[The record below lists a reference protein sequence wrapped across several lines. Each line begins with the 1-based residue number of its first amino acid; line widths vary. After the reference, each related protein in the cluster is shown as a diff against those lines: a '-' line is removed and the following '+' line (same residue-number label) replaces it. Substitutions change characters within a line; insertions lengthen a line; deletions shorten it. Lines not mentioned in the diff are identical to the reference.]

1 MLFFEMSEDRSSL
14 ELRSESAFNGRVS
27 EEEMKSGIDIET
39 ESFCLAVETGLPED
53 TDYDRL
59 RECIRGSLK
68 PVIILVPNQE
78 VKRKFGILFPRS
90 PVMTLLEHKLWID
103 AGCRIDDLRTRSE
116 GG

>member
-1 MLFFEMSEDRSSL
+1 M
-14 ELRSESAFNGRVS
+14 RSETAINGRVS

-39 ESFCLAVETGLPED
+39 ESFCVAVETGLSED

-59 RECIRGSLK
+59 RECIRRSLK
-68 PVIILVPNQE
+68 PVILHVPNHE
-78 VKRKFGILFPRS
+78 VKRKFGIMFPRT

-103 AGCRIDDLRTRSE
+103 AGCRIDDLRTRCE

>member
-1 MLFFEMSEDRSSL
+1 MLSFEMSEDRSSL
-14 ELRSESAFNGRVS
+14 ELRSEPAFNGLVS

-39 ESFCLAVETGLPED
+39 ESFCVAVETGLPED

-59 RECIRGSLK
+59 RECIRRSLK
-68 PVIILVPNQE
+68 PVIILVPNHE
-78 VKRKFGILFPRS
+78 EKRKFGRLFPRT

-103 AGCRIDDLRTRSE
+103 AGCRIDDMRTRCE